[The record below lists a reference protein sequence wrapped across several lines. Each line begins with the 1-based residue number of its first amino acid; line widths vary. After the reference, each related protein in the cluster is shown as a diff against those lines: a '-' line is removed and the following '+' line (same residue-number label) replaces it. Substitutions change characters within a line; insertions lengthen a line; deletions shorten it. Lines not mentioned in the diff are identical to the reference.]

1 MTPAEVIKVM
11 GFEGERFETV
21 SSSFSV
27 SSRIYFRESARRHIV
42 VYFNRNQRAYFK
54 ELYGIQVITLE
65 KYQAIK
71 TGAAEGSTRAELW
84 GLKVLTRVEM
94 SRPTRNRTDGRN
106 PPIRSLRWTS

>member
-1 MTPAEVIKVM
+1 MTPAEVIEVM

-71 TGAAEGSTRAELW
+71 TGAAEGATRAD
-84 GLKVLTRVEM
+84 V
-94 SRPTRNRTDGRN
+94 NRIMGFEG
-106 PPIRSLRWTS
+106 S